1 MELICTFIV
10 GLEKKTMYALLFNI
24 ISNNIFQYIL
34 FWNLFQLCASSEI
47 LTSLYRWHGPFV
59 YTVLSEELIL
69 LSYRKHDVGEEFPQ

>member
-1 MELICTFIV
+1 MELVCTFIV

-24 ISNNIFQYIL
+24 ILNNIFQYIL
-34 FWNLFQLCASSEI
+34 FLNLFQLCALCEI

-69 LSYRKHDVGEEFPQ
+69 LSYRKHDAGEECPQ